1 MCAILL
7 SFSIGDSWNLACSS
21 KLLDW
26 SFYTSCK
33 FDTQKH
39 GWNASCNWKF
49 EHRRLIS
56 GGIGKKVSWVG
67 KNQKLISGAKAYERP
82 GSKMIVYYKK
92 LDKNSTSQQL

>member
-1 MCAILL
+1 M
-7 SFSIGDSWNLACSS
+7 
-21 KLLDW
+21 
-26 SFYTSCK
+26 
-33 FDTQKH
+33 
-39 GWNASCNWKF
+39 
-49 EHRRLIS
+49 

>member
-7 SFSIGDSWNLACSS
+7 SFSIGDSWNWAFSS

-39 GWNASCNWKF
+39 GWNASCYWKF

-56 GGIGKKVSWVG
+56 GGDWEKSVMGGKKI
-67 KNQKLISGAKAYERP
+67 KN
-82 GSKMIVYYKK
+82 
-92 LDKNSTSQQL
+92 